1 MNKINLKMFLE
12 FVEIRTK
19 IASFFPMMVGFLW
32 TGYYFKEFNWLN
44 SVIFFLA
51 ATCFDMTV
59 TAINNT
65 LDYHKALDNNYKEE
79 QNVIGKYKLNY
90 RTMVIIVFILL
101 AISLILSLYLV
112 WLTDPMLLL
121 IGALLYFIGIIYTFG
136 PLPISRTPYGEIFSS
151 LTMGFGITFL
161 AVFMTR
167 YEVLLSSE
175 WTWTNLVLNIG
186 WFDILKIFW
195 FSLPQILL
203 IANIML
209 ANNTRDL
216 DTDIQNERRTLVYY
230 IGRPNAIRLYQ
241 LLSFL
246 PWIVWLTYIITG
258 IFPWWTIVTLAVG
271 YVHYQGVMRY
281 TERIPQPI
289 AFKEAIQS
297 FILFLSMYV
306 IALFV
311 LLLV

>member
-1 MNKINLKMFLE
+1 MNKINLKIFLE

-44 SVIFFLA
+44 SIIFFLA

-121 IGALLYFIGIIYTFG
+121 IGA
-136 PLPISRTPYGEIFSS
+136 
-151 LTMGFGITFL
+151 
-161 AVFMTR
+161 
-167 YEVLLSSE
+167 
-175 WTWTNLVLNIG
+175 
-186 WFDILKIFW
+186 
-195 FSLPQILL
+195 
-203 IANIML
+203 
-209 ANNTRDL
+209 
-216 DTDIQNERRTLVYY
+216 
-230 IGRPNAIRLYQ
+230 
-241 LLSFL
+241 
-246 PWIVWLTYIITG
+246 
-258 IFPWWTIVTLAVG
+258 
-271 YVHYQGVMRY
+271 
-281 TERIPQPI
+281 
-289 AFKEAIQS
+289 
-297 FILFLSMYV
+297 
-306 IALFV
+306 
-311 LLLV
+311 